1 MIRYTALSATLL
13 AITSLILLDTGLV
26 ETARADKTE
35 AASSQQ
41 ATEGRMLGKVT
52 QVIDA
57 AGYTY
62 AEVDNGKEK
71 VWAAGPVSPLKAGDE
86 VFAQT
91 MHALV
96 DQAEGRGAVRIDVS
110 MARAARRVFE
120 ERFSPG
126 LRLEKTLAVYENML
140 P

>member
-35 AASSQQ
+35 AANSQQ
-41 ATEGRMLGKVT
+41 ATAGRMLGKVT

-71 VWAAGPVSPLKAGDE
+71 VWAAGPLSPLKAGDE
-86 VFAQT
+86 MSFST
-91 MHALV
+91 
-96 DQAEGRGAVRIDVS
+96 S
-110 MARAARRVFE
+110 MPMANFRSRSLQRARMRR
-120 ERFSPG
+120 
-126 LRLEKTLAVYENML
+126 
-140 P
+140 